1 MNSPSSKKRIS
12 LREKWIALAIIF
24 TALASP
30 ASMAQ
35 QIRTGIEMVRTGRG
49 LETFRTFWLIEFNW
63 IGFLTLIAGVIAAL
77 LIGLGFRLV
86 EHLET
91 RKLMKKY
98 APDGSNRKQSE

>member
-1 MNSPSSKKRIS
+1 MKSPSSKKRIS
-12 LREKWIALAIIF
+12 LREKWIAFALIF
-24 TALASP
+24 IALASA

-63 IGFLTLIAGVIAAL
+63 IGFLTLIAGAIAAL
-77 LIGLGFRLV
+77 LIGLGLRLF
-86 EHLET
+86 EHLER

-98 APDGSNRKQSE
+98 PPDRSNRKQSE